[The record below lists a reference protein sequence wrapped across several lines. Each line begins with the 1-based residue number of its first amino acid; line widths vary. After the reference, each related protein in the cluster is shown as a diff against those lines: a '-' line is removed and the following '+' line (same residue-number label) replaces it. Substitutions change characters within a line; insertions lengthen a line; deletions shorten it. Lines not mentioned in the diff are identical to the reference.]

1 MEGTKVKKIKQY
13 GIIIIG
19 AFLFC
24 LGVNLFISPLGLYN
38 GGVVGIS
45 QIIRTIIV
53 DYFPSVKN
61 FEIAG
66 IINFIINIP
75 LLLIAYKSISKKFFI
90 RTVVSVISQT
100 IFFTVITIP
109 STAIID
115 DPSAACL
122 IGGIITGAGIGIT
135 LKAGGSGGGID
146 ILGVY
151 FTKKYKNFSVGK
163 LGIIINAIIYG
174 ICAILFELPTAIYSV
189 IYTTFFSMIVDKIHY
204 QNINTTAMIFTKM
217 ENIECGIMKEMGRGV
232 TCWNGQGAYT
242 GEESKILVT
251 VISKYEINQLKRIV
265 LEKDPKAFIIFNEGL
280 NVTGNFE
287 KRL

>member
-100 IFFTVITIP
+100 IFFTAITIP

-115 DPSAACL
+115 DPLAACL

-189 IYTTFFSMIVDKIHY
+189 IYTIFFSMIVDKIHY